1 MQIRTRPLEQ
11 RDLDEADRIMR
22 LAFGTFFGLPDPMK
36 MFGDSDL
43 AHTRFRAGPD
53 SALAAEADSK
63 LVGSNFVTNWGSFG
77 FFGPLSVEPRLW
89 DQGVA
94 QRLLEPTME
103 LFEKWGCR
111 HTGLF
116 TFSQSAKHIAL
127 YQKFDFWARF
137 LTPVMSK
144 QVAPSTNQHGYTR
157 FSELHA
163 TEKEEALAAC
173 RETTGAIYEGLD
185 VAREIRAVDSQRLGD
200 TILLLDGSTVTAFG
214 VCHVGSKTEAG
225 SGSCYV
231 KFAAVRP
238 GASAQSNFEGLLTS
252 CETYAARRSVGRLEA
267 GVNMSRNEAYRIM
280 VGRGFRTDLVGVAMQ
295 KANAPGFNRP
305 GIFLLDDWR

>member
-22 LAFGTFFGLPDPMK
+22 LAFGTFLGLPNPMK
-36 MFGDSDL
+36 MFGDSDM
-43 AHTRFRAGPD
+43 ARTRFRAAPD

-89 DQGVA
+89 DRGVA

-116 TFSQSAKHIAL
+116 TFSHSAKHIAL

-144 QVAPSTNQHGYTR
+144 RVAPSANHPGYTR
-157 FSELHA
+157 FSELPA
-163 TEKEEALAAC
+163 TQKEEVLAGC
-173 RETTGAIYEGLD
+173 RATTCVIYEGLD
-185 VAREIRAVDSQRLGD
+185 VSREIRAVDSQGPWRHDLFARWLEGD
-200 TILLLDGSTVTAFG
+200 
-214 VCHVGSKTEAG
+214 C
-225 SGSCYV
+225 
-231 KFAAVRP
+231 VRSLP
-238 GASAQSNFEGLLTS
+238 
-252 CETYAARRSVGRLEA
+252 CRLE
-267 GVNMSRNEAYRIM
+267 N
-280 VGRGFRTDLVGVAMQ
+280 
-295 KANAPGFNRP
+295 
-305 GIFLLDDWR
+305 